1 MIKLINGGVFLFG
14 GVVLMSAAEV
24 GKEGLAG
31 VNERLR
37 DAGARELER
46 LPASADE
53 ASRGTIAARIIAAH
67 NSSASPEEYKIRFDS
82 LASHDITYV
91 GIIQTAI
98 ASGMKKFP
106 VPYVLT
112 NCHNSLCAVGGTI
125 NEDDH
130 AFGLSAARRF
140 GGDFVPAHLAVIHS
154 YVRETMAGCG
164 RMILGSDSHTRYGAL
179 GTMGVGEGGPELV
192 KQLLG
197 RTYDL
202 PRAEAAAV
210 YLKGAPRPGV
220 GPQDVAL
227 AIIGAV
233 FKSGFVK
240 NMAVEFV
247 GPGVSSLPVEFR
259 NGIDVMTTETACWSS
274 VWRTDERV
282 EEYLAIHGRQDAYKR
297 LDPAPA
303 AYYDRAV
310 IVALDEIKPMIAL
323 PFHPSCAYTIDELTG
338 NPYEILK
345 KSEDEARA
353 ALGDESLALGL
364 TDKISKN
371 GEIRADQGIIAGCAG
386 GIFDNVAAAAQ
397 ILAGKSTGGFPLSVY
412 PGSQPAMMELAANG
426 CLLGLMSAGA
436 IVKTAFCGPCFG
448 AGDTPANRGFSIR
461 HTTRN
466 FPNREGSKPREGQIA
481 SVALMDARSIAAT
494 AANGGVITSAE
505 KYGALLHDMPY
516 RFRGELY
523 EKAVFR
529 GCGHPDESAELVYG
543 PNIKPWPKIYPMA
556 EDMLL
561 KIASV
566 ITDPVTTTDELIPSG
581 ETSSLRSNPMKL
593 AQFALSRKDPQYVSR
608 AREAQALEEERRA
621 AGGTHGLSRE
631 LSELLAL
638 AGCCGASRLAIGS
651 CIFAVKPGDGSAR
664 EQAASSQRVLGGAA
678 NFALEYAT
686 KRYRSNLVNWG
697 MIPFIT
703 DEKSAREFK
712 PGEWLWLP
720 GIRRAVESGAEEA
733 EAWIVRRNGDKVRVT
748 AKMPELTEDDRKI
761 LLSGCLMNYYSER

>member
-1 MIKLINGGVFLFG
+1 MIKLIDGGVYLFG
-14 GVVLMSAAEV
+14 GAVPVSAEEV
-24 GKEGLAG
+24 EKSGLAG
-31 VNERLR
+31 VNEKLGAAGLRRL
-37 DAGARELER
+37 EH
-46 LPASADE
+46 LPENAAE
-53 ASRGTIAARIIAAH
+53 AARGTITARIIAAH
-67 NSSASPEEYKIRFDS
+67 DSSASPDECRIRFDS

-106 VPYVLT
+106 MPYVLT

-130 AFGLSAARRF
+130 AFGLSAAKRF

-154 YVRETMAGCG
+154 YIRETAAGCG

-233 FKSGFVK
+233 FKNGFVK
-240 NMAVEFV
+240 NRVMEFV

-323 PFHPSCAYTIDELTG
+323 PFHPSNVCTIDELTG

-345 KSEDEARA
+345 KVEDEARA
-353 ALGDESLALGL
+353 AFEDETLELGL

-371 GEIRADQGIIAGCAG
+371 GEIHADQGIIAGCSG
-386 GIFDNVAAAAQ
+386 GIFDNVVAAAQ
-397 ILAGKSTGGFPLSVY
+397 ILRGRGTRGFPLSVY

-426 CLLGLMSAGA
+426 CLLDLMSAGA
-436 IVKTAFCGPCFG
+436 VVKTAFCGPCFG

-505 KYGALLHDMPY
+505 KYGALLHDLPY

-593 AQFALSRKDPQYVSR
+593 AQFALSRKDPQYVGR
-608 AREAQALEEERRA
+608 AREAQELEEERRA
-621 AGGTHGLSRE
+621 AEGTRALSHE
-631 LSELLAL
+631 LTELLRR
-638 AGCCGASRLAIGS
+638 AGCGDASRLAIGS

-678 NFALEYAT
+678 FFALEYAT
-686 KRYRSNLVNWG
+686 KRYRSNLINWG

-703 DEKSAREFK
+703 DEEGARLFS

-720 GIRRAVESGAEEA
+720 NVRAEVESGAEEA
-733 EAWIVRRNGDKVRVT
+733 EAWLLTRNGGKIRVK
-748 AKMPELTEDDRKI
+748 ALMPGLTEDDRKI
-761 LLSGCLMNYYSER
+761 LLSGCLMNYYSEQ

>member
-1 MIKLINGGVFLFG
+1 MIKLIDGGVYLFG
-14 GVVLMSAAEV
+14 GVVLMSAEEV
-24 GKEGLAG
+24 EREGLAG

-37 DAGARELER
+37 AAGARELER
-46 LPASADE
+46 LPESADE

-67 NSSASPEEYKIRFDS
+67 DSSASPDECRIRFDS

-98 ASGMKKFP
+98 ASGLKKFP
-106 VPYVLT
+106 MPYVSGLKKFPMPYVLT

-130 AFGLSAARRF
+130 AFGLSAAKRF

-197 RTYDL
+197 LTYDM
-202 PRAEAAAV
+202 PRPGTAAI

-220 GPQDVAL
+220 GPHDVAL

-364 TDKISKN
+364 TDRQN
-371 GEIRADQGIIAGCAG
+371 
-386 GIFDNVAAAAQ
+386 
-397 ILAGKSTGGFPLSVY
+397 L
-412 PGSQPAMMELAANG
+412 
-426 CLLGLMSAGA
+426 
-436 IVKTAFCGPCFG
+436 
-448 AGDTPANRGFSIR
+448 
-461 HTTRN
+461 
-466 FPNREGSKPREGQIA
+466 
-481 SVALMDARSIAAT
+481 
-494 AANGGVITSAE
+494 
-505 KYGALLHDMPY
+505 
-516 RFRGELY
+516 
-523 EKAVFR
+523 
-529 GCGHPDESAELVYG
+529 
-543 PNIKPWPKIYPMA
+543 
-556 EDMLL
+556 
-561 KIASV
+561 
-566 ITDPVTTTDELIPSG
+566 
-581 ETSSLRSNPMKL
+581 
-593 AQFALSRKDPQYVSR
+593 
-608 AREAQALEEERRA
+608 EERRNQSRP
-621 AGGTHGLSRE
+621 GNNRGLR
-631 LSELLAL
+631 
-638 AGCCGASRLAIGS
+638 RRHI
-651 CIFAVKPGDGSAR
+651 R
-664 EQAASSQRVLGGAA
+664 QRRRGGADTQGTRHA
-678 NFALEYAT
+678 RLPALRISRQPARDDGARRKRMFA
-686 KRYRSNLVNWG
+686 
-697 MIPFIT
+697 
-703 DEKSAREFK
+703 
-712 PGEWLWLP
+712 
-720 GIRRAVESGAEEA
+720 
-733 EAWIVRRNGDKVRVT
+733 
-748 AKMPELTEDDRKI
+748 
-761 LLSGCLMNYYSER
+761 